1 MTIENIKKILADQ
14 LYIDI
19 NDISEDSDIIDDL
32 GADSLDIAELIMSV
46 EEEYGIIVTDERLM
60 GIRTI
65 GQLTDLL
72 NESTG
77 A

>member
-14 LYIDI
+14 LYIDV

-32 GADSLDIAELIMSV
+32 GADSLDVAELIMSI
-46 EEEYGIIVTDERLM
+46 EEEYGIMVTDERLM

-65 GQLTDLL
+65 GQLTDLM
-72 NESTG
+72 NEML
-77 A
+77 

>member
-14 LYIDI
+14 LYLDI

-72 NESTG
+72 NESV
-77 A
+77 

>member
-1 MTIENIKKILADQ
+1 MTVENIKKILADQ
-14 LYIDI
+14 LYIDV

-46 EEEYGIIVTDERLM
+46 EEEYGIIVADERLM

-65 GQLTDLL
+65 GQLVDLL
-72 NESTG
+72 NEIS
-77 A
+77 

>member
-46 EEEYGIIVTDERLM
+46 EEEYGIIATDERLM

-65 GQLTDLL
+65 AQLTDLL
-72 NESTG
+72 NETV
-77 A
+77 

>member
-72 NESTG
+72 NETV
-77 A
+77 

>member
-65 GQLTDLL
+65 GQLTDL
-72 NESTG
+72 
-77 A
+77 

>member
-14 LYIDI
+14 LYIDV

-32 GADSLDIAELIMSV
+32 GADSLDIAELIMSI

-65 GQLTDLL
+65 GQLTDLM
-72 NESTG
+72 NEML
-77 A
+77 

>member
-32 GADSLDIAELIMSV
+32 GADSLDIAELIMAV

-72 NESTG
+72 NETV
-77 A
+77 

>member
-72 NESTG
+72 NESV
-77 A
+77 

>member
-46 EEEYGIIVTDERLM
+46 EEEYGYI
-60 GIRTI
+60 
-65 GQLTDLL
+65 
-72 NESTG
+72 
-77 A
+77 